1 MALFGTFWHFLA
13 LCMAFFESDQLATLP
28 ERKTEKRLRRGYRL
42 VRRLPVPQF
51 LVSNFL
57 VDWDIA
63 DDGDVSE
70 GSKAAKASK
79 ELLAISASIRGEL
92 TRVLSGR

>member
-1 MALFGTFWHFLA
+1 
-13 LCMAFFESDQLATLP
+13 MAFFESDQLATLP

-42 VRRLPVPQF
+42 VRRLPVPLPQF

-57 VDWDIA
+57 VDLDIA

-79 ELLAISASIRGEL
+79 ELLASSASIRGEL